1 VLPDPD
7 ERGKRSARRS
17 GSHYGATCASSPPV
31 RVDPAGG
38 TVSTTGAG
46 STGGAGSTRAIAVY
60 QLLVGVTSGLYTLI
74 FTLNLLYQVKV
85 VGLSPLQLVLV
96 GTVLEA
102 VVFVAEVPTGI
113 VADLYSRKL
122 SIIIGLVLVGCGFV
136 LEGSVPHFGAVVVGQ
151 VLWGV
156 GFTFTSGAIEAWI
169 TDEVGSEQVAP
180 VFIRGA
186 QIEQIASFVAI
197 AAAGLLGLIWLRLPI
212 IVGGAGFVVFGL
224 LLIRLMPESGFR
236 PHTTD
241 RTTLAQMRE
250 QFSTGLALARR
261 RPVVRRLI
269 LVSLVVGLSS
279 EAFDRLWTAHL
290 LRGFAFP
297 SLFGHDSDVLWF
309 SIIAMIGALL
319 AFGFTTAFA
328 RISPTTLTAHHPA
341 KLLAGL
347 AALQVVATAT
357 FAVAGVFGLA
367 LAALWVRSIA
377 GVIAQPVSAAW
388 MNRQLEPGVR
398 ATVLSM
404 ESQVNA
410 IGQVVG
416 GPALGWVGSAYSI
429 RAALIASAGVLTPV
443 VALYARIR
451 DDRAALSPVAPTD
464 D

>member
-1 VLPDPD
+1 MSTV
-7 ERGKRSARRS
+7 
-17 GSHYGATCASSPPV
+17 
-31 RVDPAGG
+31 G
-38 TVSTTGAG
+38 TGTGAG
-46 STGGAGSTRAIAVY
+46 DTRAIPVY
-60 QLLVGVTSGLYTLI
+60 QLLAGVTSGLYTLI

-122 SIIIGLVLVGCGFV
+122 SIIIGLVLVGLGFV
-136 LEGSVPHFGAVVVGQ
+136 LEGSVPHFGAVILAQ

-156 GFTFTSGAIEAWI
+156 GFTFTSGAVEAWI

-186 QIEQIASFVAI
+186 QIEQVASFVAI
-197 AAAGLLGLIWLRLPI
+197 AAAALLGLVWLRLPI
-212 IVGGAGFVVFGL
+212 IVGGAGFVVFAL
-224 LLIRLMPESGFR
+224 VLIKVMPERGFR
-236 PHTTD
+236 PNSTD
-241 RTTLAQMRE
+241 RTTLGQMRD
-250 QFSTGLALARR
+250 QFTSGFALARR
-261 RPVVRRLI
+261 RPVVRSLI
-269 LVSLVVGLSS
+269 LISFVSGLSS

-290 LRGFAFP
+290 LRGFDFP
-297 SLFGHDSDVLWF
+297 SLFGHTSEVLWF
-309 SIIAMIGALL
+309 SIIAMVGALL

-328 RISPTTLTAHHPA
+328 CISPTTLTAHHPA

-347 AALQVVATAT
+347 AALQMIAAAV
-357 FAVAGVFGLA
+357 FAVSGLFGLA
-367 LAALWVRSIA
+367 LAALWVRTVA
-377 GVIAQPVSAAW
+377 GVIAGPVSSAW

-404 ESQVNA
+404 ENQVNA

-429 RAALIASAGVLTPV
+429 RAALLASAGVLAPV
-443 VALYARIR
+443 VALFARIR
-451 DDRAALSPVAPTD
+451 DDRATVHAVAAD

>member
-1 VLPDPD
+1 MS
-7 ERGKRSARRS
+7 SAD
-17 GSHYGATCASSPPV
+17 G
-31 RVDPAGG
+31 GG
-38 TVSTTGAG
+38 T
-46 STGGAGSTRAIAVY
+46 RAVPVY
-60 QLLVGVTSGLYTLI
+60 LLLAGVTSGLYTLI
-74 FTLNLLYQVKV
+74 FTLNLLYQVEV

-122 SIIIGLVLVGCGFV
+122 SIIIGLVLVGTGFV
-136 LEGSVPHFGAVVVGQ
+136 LEGSVPHFGAVIAAQ

-169 TDEVGSEQVAP
+169 TDEVGSGQVAP

-186 QIEQIASFVAI
+186 QIEQVAAFVAI
-197 AAAGLLGLIWLRLPI
+197 AAAALLGLVWLRLPI

-224 LLIRLMPESGFR
+224 VLIRLMPETAFR
-236 PHTTD
+236 PHATD
-241 RTTLAQMRE
+241 RTTLAQMRD
-250 QFSTGLALARR
+250 QFTDGLALARR

-269 LVSLVVGLSS
+269 LISLVSGLSS

-290 LRGFAFP
+290 LRGFDFP
-297 SLFGHDSDVLWF
+297 ALFGHTSDVLWF
-309 SIIAMIGALL
+309 SIIAMVGALL
-319 AFGFTTAFA
+319 AFGFTTAVA
-328 RISPTTLTAHHPA
+328 RISPSTLTAHHPA
-341 KLLAGL
+341 RLLAGL
-347 AALQVVATAT
+347 AGLQVIATAV
-357 FAVAGVFGLA
+357 FAVSGVFGVA

-377 GVIAQPVSAAW
+377 GVIAQPVSSAW

-429 RAALIASAGVLTPV
+429 RAALLSSAAVLTPV
-443 VALYARIR
+443 VALFARIR
-451 DDRAALSPVAPTD
+451 DDRAADDDRPVD
-464 D
+464 H